1 MPSEIR
7 EIISQSML
15 LNEQTKLELVGNL
28 MKHPRNKFT
37 QNDLL
42 KKTVSELKVLTELAG
57 SVDDK
62 STEQPKFFGMQLPG
76 FQAHGTQEKNEPDP
90 LTVVNLA
97 DACKES
103 RKK

>member
-15 LNEQTKLELVGNL
+15 LNEQTKMDLVANL

-37 QNDLL
+37 QNALME
-42 KKTVSELKVLTELAG
+42 KTVSELRVLTELAG
-57 SVDDK
+57 PDDK
-62 STEQPKFFGMQLPG
+62 PSEQPKFFGMQLPG
-76 FQAHGTQEKNEPDP
+76 FQIHKSQNEKEPEP

-97 DACKES
+97 DVCKEA